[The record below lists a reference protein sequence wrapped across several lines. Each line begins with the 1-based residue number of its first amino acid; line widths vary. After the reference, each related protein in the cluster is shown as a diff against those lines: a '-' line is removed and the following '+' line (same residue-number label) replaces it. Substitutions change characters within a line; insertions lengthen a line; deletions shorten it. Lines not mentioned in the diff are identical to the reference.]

1 MCIRVPINVC
11 AYVEVGHPACFD
23 VYRFAASTFFL
34 TPVFVCDA
42 FNGPEVM
49 K

>member
-1 MCIRVPINVC
+1 MCVHLAKQSCR
-11 AYVEVGHPACFD
+11 YPACLN

-34 TPVFVCDA
+34 TPVFICDD
-42 FNGPEVM
+42 FNRPEVM